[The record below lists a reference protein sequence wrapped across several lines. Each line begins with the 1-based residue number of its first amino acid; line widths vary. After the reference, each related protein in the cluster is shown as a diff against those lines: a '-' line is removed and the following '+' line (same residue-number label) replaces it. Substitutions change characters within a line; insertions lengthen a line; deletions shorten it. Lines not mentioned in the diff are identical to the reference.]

1 MSTVT
6 LYSHRK
12 LSRNRQAPM
21 TYATDPLTGGT
32 MIVHGRNTNLFRAPA
47 EDGYANETKDSSR
60 RRITKPQI
68 NAQTRTFHI
77 YKPAYL
83 WWRNANNA
91 YCLTN
96 SKLYSWQIFC
106 DVRCT
111 RNVPVLY
118 CVNASTTNARFA
130 WFCCWRVDL
139 RKHSE
144 SRHRFLSL
152 YISKALTARL
162 CWQTK
167 MLFWKM
173 IPWEKYCK
181 FELGEVGARVVM
193 NEPSA
198 TKQQYFSNFRH
209 KKIWRS
215 SCTRYVSHDSG
226 LNDFL
231 LFYWH
236 FFYHVLTIRL
246 YAWAYN

>member
-1 MSTVT
+1 MLAFSSGSKAETRVT
-6 LYSHRK
+6 S
-12 LSRNRQAPM
+12 
-21 TYATDPLTGGT
+21 
-32 MIVHGRNTNLFRAPA
+32 
-47 EDGYANETKDSSR
+47 EDQSVDHWIHHQWQNNSCLV

-152 YISKALTARL
+152 YISKASTVPLV
-162 CWQTK
+162 C
-167 MLFWKM
+167 
-173 IPWEKYCK
+173 
-181 FELGEVGARVVM
+181 GETQ
-193 NEPSA
+193 S
-198 TKQQYFSNFRH
+198 Y
-209 KKIWRS
+209 
-215 SCTRYVSHDSG
+215 
-226 LNDFL
+226 
-231 LFYWH
+231 
-236 FFYHVLTIRL
+236 
-246 YAWAYN
+246 